1 MEKKSIW
8 TQCGV
13 SGWYDNY
20 FGRETI
26 CEDEVVVVVVGRLAV
41 KCFLISKI
49 ILKIHIFSLLTKSTT
64 RDDRLI
70 NSNV

>member
-1 MEKKSIW
+1 MSAVCGRKKSIW

-13 SGWYDNY
+13 SGWYENY

-26 CEDEVVVVVVGRLAV
+26 CEDEVVVVVVVVVVGRLAV

-49 ILKIHIFSLLTKSTT
+49 ISKIHYFL
-64 RDDRLI
+64 LI
-70 NSNV
+70 NKKYY